1 MLTNGACSLSYSTFY
16 AQLST
21 LNSPRSTLYA
31 QRSTL
36 NAQLST
42 LFTFVLTSTSTLTTE
57 PENWDLVIRPKRHL
71 LDINLK
77 EIWAYRD
84 LVMLFVR
91 RDFVAKYK
99 QTILGPLW
107 FIINPVISTMMYT
120 LVFAGIARISTE
132 GMPPQ
137 LFYLSGIVAWSYFAA
152 CLNGTSSTFLT
163 NAGIFG
169 KVYFPRL
176 VSPISVIISS
186 MVQLGIQLVLLVVFM
201 IYYTLSGYH
210 ILLNSHILFI
220 PLLIIN
226 LALLGLG
233 FGIIF
238 SALTTKY
245 RDLSNF
251 LVFGVQLWMY
261 ITPIIYPASS
271 VPEKYRIFVYLNP
284 VAPLVEA
291 FKYGVIGAGEFSP
304 GRLLYSVIFT
314 LILLFIGV
322 IMFNRTEQNFMDT
335 V

>member
-1 MLTNGACSLSYSTFY
+1 MLNNKSQTES
-16 AQLST
+16 
-21 LNSPRSTLYA
+21 NSDM
-31 QRSTL
+31 
-36 NAQLST
+36 
-42 LFTFVLTSTSTLTTE
+42 
-57 PENWDLVIRPKRHL
+57 WDMVIRPKRNL

-77 EIWAYRD
+77 EIWDYRD

-99 QTILGPLW
+99 QTILGPFW
-107 FIINPVISTMMYT
+107 FILNPIISTLMYT
-120 LVFAGIARISTE
+120 LVFAGIAKIPTE
-132 GMPPQ
+132 GIPPQ
-137 LFYLSGIVAWSYFAA
+137 LFYLSGIVSWSYFAS
-152 CLNGTSSTFLT
+152 CLNGTSTTFIS

-176 VSPISVIISS
+176 VSPISIIISS
-186 MVQLGIQLVLLVVFM
+186 IVQLGIQLLLLSSFM
-201 IYYTLSGYH
+201 IYYSLSGYH
-210 ILLNSHILFI
+210 IQINIHLLYI

-245 RDLSNF
+245 RDLTNF
-251 LVFGVQLWMY
+251 LGFGVQLWMY
-261 ITPIIYPASS
+261 ITPVIYPSS
-271 VPEKYRIFVYLNP
+271 VVPEKYKILVFLNP

-291 FKYGVIGAGEFSP
+291 FKYGLIGAGEFNP

-314 LILLFIGV
+314 IILLFIGV
-322 IMFNRTEQNFMDT
+322 ILFNRTEQNFMDT

>member
-1 MLTNGACSLSYSTFY
+1 MAKVEAKVKTNST
-16 AQLST
+16 SP
-21 LNSPRSTLYA
+21 LNI
-31 QRSTL
+31 
-36 NAQLST
+36 
-42 LFTFVLTSTSTLTTE
+42 STSTLTSTRTLNNKYKTSE
-57 PENWDLVIRPKRHL
+57 SAPESWDLEIRPKRHL

-77 EIWAYRD
+77 EIWDYRD

-99 QTILGPLW
+99 QTILGPFW
-107 FIINPVISTMMYT
+107 FILNPVISTLMYT
-120 LVFAGIARISTE
+120 LVFAGIAKIPTE
-132 GMPPQ
+132 GIPPQ
-137 LFYLSGIVAWSYFAA
+137 LFYLSGIVAWSYFAS

-186 MVQLGIQLVLLVVFM
+186 MVQLGIQLLLLTFFM
-201 IYYTLSGYH
+201 IYYTLSGYE
-210 ILLNSHILFI
+210 IQINSHMFYF

-226 LALLGLG
+226 LALMGLG

-245 RDLSNF
+245 RDLSN
-251 LVFGVQLWMY
+251 LMSFGVQLWMY
-261 ITPIIYPASS
+261 ITPVIYPSS
-271 VPEKYRIFVYLNP
+271 AVPEKYRIFVFINP

-291 FKYGVIGAGEFSP
+291 FKYGLIGAGEFNP

-314 LILLFIGV
+314 TILLFIG
-322 IMFNRTEQNFMDT
+322 IILFNRTEQNFMDT

>member
-1 MLTNGACSLSYSTFY
+1 MNLEH
-16 AQLST
+16 ST
-21 LNSPRSTLYA
+21 LNNTQKPSESNLE
-31 QRSTL
+31 S
-36 NAQLST
+36 
-42 LFTFVLTSTSTLTTE
+42 
-57 PENWDLVIRPKRHL
+57 WDLEILPKRHL

-77 EIWAYRD
+77 EIWDYRD

-99 QTILGPLW
+99 QTILGPIW
-107 FIINPVISTMMYT
+107 FIINPLLSTLMYT
-120 LVFAGIARISTE
+120 LVFAGIAKISTE
-132 GMPPQ
+132 GIPPQ

-176 VSPISVIISS
+176 VSPISIIISS
-186 MVQLGIQLVLLVVFM
+186 MVQLGIQLLLLVVFM
-201 IYYTLSGYH
+201 IYYSFTGYGIQINIH
-210 ILLNSHILFI
+210 LFYI

-245 RDLSNF
+245 RDLSN
-251 LVFGVQLWMY
+251 LMTFGVQLWMY
-261 ITPIIYPASS
+261 ITPVIYPSS
-271 VPEKYRIFVYLNP
+271 AVPEKYKIFVFINP

-291 FKYGVIGAGEFSP
+291 FKYGLIGAGEFNP
-304 GRLLYSVIFT
+304 KRLLYSVVFT
-314 LILLFIGV
+314 IILLFIGV
-322 IMFNRTEQNFMDT
+322 ILFNRTEQNFMDT